1 MQTERKNNSKLHK
14 NRTYLPGTI
23 CKSANELIN
32 HNQTA
37 KCKLSIGAKN
47 WKLIGLT
54 RRIMPSVEDDDN
66 LVRWFHSP
74 ASGFVLNVFFYMF
87 ICVKTNH
94 WTMLFK
100 YITRNKCELENTC
113 QFPMIDQWPVFSN
126 AFDEEFLS
134 LKHMWSLQIGIYG
147 IYYQYMRSF
156 N

>member
-74 ASGFVLNVFFYMF
+74 ASGFVLNVFF
-87 ICVKTNH
+87 ICLYAWKPT
-94 WTMLFK
+94 TEQC
-100 YITRNKCELENTC
+100 YSNTL
-113 QFPMIDQWPVFSN
+113 PGISAN
-126 AFDEEFLS
+126 SKILANS
-134 LKHMWSLQIGIYG
+134 RWSINDRCFRMHL
-147 IYYQYMRSF
+147 MKSF
-156 N
+156 